1 MAQVSSN
8 LMAYDQIFLK
18 IRDFM
23 ILEKTNS
30 FKTNEERIE
39 KYNQLLS
46 EIYQGIS
53 GPMTKFDPYIKGEPP
68 ISSKINKFSKDLA
81 NDMNVIA
88 EHVDYLVAKTINT
101 FNLFSTEIENEKRYA
116 ERIASKAKILQMY
129 TQSPSN
135 DVVYLG
141 DSFDNADQVDFNRVK
156 INFNP
161 HIYNGSFSL
170 PIVKSRLWSPNRVS
184 ITSSDGFM
192 GNNHQVIRSTSSDGT
207 SSYRYIFESN
217 PTISSVAGIMDS
229 NPLTYFEYEALNV
242 DRDSGPVN
250 KNTVSDNEFSYVTG
264 TRSDATQGAG
274 SLTNWSNYDLTK
286 PLVLTVVME
295 SNVATNAN
303 SIDIVPYFG
312 SSNFV
317 KVNQIRIFK
326 EDGTS
331 EDILDKAIFI
341 GSSFA
346 PLTIESAQ
354 NYFYN
359 KATVKFSERKILKV
373 EVIFEQ
379 DSIQDIDIK
388 HLYWKPNYPQDE
400 ETESP
405 FYGLSRFNPDV
416 LSRDIYEEVTYNKD
430 IIIPPLHQPN
440 KFKANTNNPGSIKVT
455 LKKKPVVY
463 NAYIITFD
471 IDGEKVYFQNWTTD
485 LNDPDRYIQWKESP
499 DFEAPPNAD
508 DPRPV
513 KYFQS
518 ESDANQDYQSVISFI
533 NGIKQPISTTGTVSS
548 VAGAGPWTA
557 TITGMTDVQLLEV
570 GAYITATDGTGKLF
584 GGTPQSVRVSEITS
598 STSIKYTVTGGT
610 PPVPGTVTGISRTN
624 FVSISSSS
632 FPTASELLNIINPA
646 VEYITHTSLGR
657 TLEPVVPIT
666 AETEMYRAKRLAIG
680 IRDISV
686 SYETYADQAE
696 IVSTPYLFDA
706 PVEAI
711 MLSVETNI
719 DNTFSNKININYYI
733 SADGSNWMKISPVQL
748 DTQGIAEVI
757 VFNKN
762 IPDSYQIPGVAYL
775 NSPKVP
781 NIVNKIYVKIEMI
794 KNKNTNITPLIYS
807 YELIAKVKK

>member
-18 IRDFM
+18 IKDFM

-68 ISSKINKFSKDLA
+68 ISSKINKFSTNLA

-88 EHVDYLVAKTINT
+88 KNVDYLVAKTINT
-101 FNLFSTEIENEKRYA
+101 FNLFSTEIENEKKYA

-129 TQSPSN
+129 TKSPSN

-141 DSFDNADQVDFNRVK
+141 DSFDNADQVDFNKVK
-156 INFNP
+156 INSNP

-170 PIVKSRLWSPNRVS
+170 PIAKSRLWSPTRVS

-192 GNNHQVIRSTSSDGT
+192 GNNHQVIRSANSDGT
-207 SSYRYIFESN
+207 STYKYIFEGS
-217 PTISSVAGIMDS
+217 PGISSVAGIMDS

-242 DRDSGPVN
+242 NRDSGPVN
-250 KNTVSDNEFSYVTG
+250 KNTISDNEFSYVIG
-264 TRSDATQGAG
+264 TTADIAQGGG
-274 SLTNWSNYDLTK
+274 SLTNWSNYNMANPLT
-286 PLVLTVVME
+286 LTVVME

-312 SSNFV
+312 SSRFV
-317 KVNQIRIFK
+317 KVKQIKVFK

-331 EDILDKAIFI
+331 EDILSKTIFI

-388 HLYWKPNYPQDE
+388 HVYWKPSYPEDE

-405 FYGLSRFNPDV
+405 FYGLSRFNPDT
-416 LSRDIYEEVTYNKD
+416 LSRDIYEEVTYNRN
-430 IIIPPLHQPN
+430 IIIPALHKPN
-440 KFKANTNNPGSIKVT
+440 EFKTNTQISRSIKVT

-471 IDGEKVYFQNWTTD
+471 INGEKNYFFNWTTN
-485 LNDPDRYIQWKESP
+485 LNDPSRSMQWTADLRFEP
-499 DFEAPPNAD
+499 DPNDPEARPP
-508 DPRPV
+508 
-513 KYFQS
+513 KYFQL
-518 ESDANQDYQSVISFI
+518 ESDANQDYQSVVSFI
-533 NGIKQPISTTGTVSS
+533 NNAKTAISTTGTVSS

-557 TITGMTDVQLLEV
+557 TITGMTDVNLLEV
-570 GAYITATDGTGKLF
+570 GAYITATNGTGKLF
-584 GGTPQSVRVSEITS
+584 GGAPDSVKVSQIIS

-610 PPVPGTVTGISRTN
+610 PPIPGTVTGIFRTN
-624 FVSISSSS
+624 FLQAEGEDV
-632 FPTASELLNIINPA
+632 NINNPA
-646 VEYITHTSLGR
+646 VEYITSTTSGK
-657 TLEPVVPIT
+657 TSEPIVPLT
-666 AETEMYRAKRLAIG
+666 AETEMYTAKRLAIG

-696 IVSTPYLFDA
+696 IVSTPYVFDA

-711 MLSVETNI
+711 MLSAETSI
-719 DNTFSNKININYYI
+719 DNSFSDKVNINYYI
-733 SADGSNWMKISPVQL
+733 SADGSNWIKISPVQL
-748 DTQGIAEVI
+748 DNQGIAEVL

-762 IPDSYQIPGVAYL
+762 VSESYQIPGVAYL

-781 NIVNKIYVKIEMI
+781 SIVSKIYVKIEMI

>member
-18 IRDFM
+18 IKDFM

-53 GPMTKFDPYIKGEPP
+53 GPMTNFDPYIKGEPP
-68 ISSKINKFSKDLA
+68 ISSKINKFSTNLA

-88 EHVDYLVAKTINT
+88 KHVDYLVAKTINT
-101 FNLFSTEIENEKRYA
+101 FNLFSTEIENEKKYA

-129 TQSPSN
+129 TKSPSN

-141 DSFDNADQVDFNRVK
+141 DSFDNADQVDFNKVK
-156 INFNP
+156 INSNP

-170 PIVKSRLWSPNRVS
+170 PIAKTRLWSPNRVS

-192 GNNHQVIRSTSSDGT
+192 GNNHQVIRSLNSDNTST
-207 SSYRYIFESN
+207 YKYVFESN
-217 PTISSVAGIMDS
+217 QAISSVAGIMDS

-242 DRDSGPVN
+242 NRDSGPVN
-250 KNTVSDNEFSYVTG
+250 RSTISDNEFSYVIG
-264 TRSDATQGAG
+264 TTTEIAQGGG
-274 SLTNWSNYDLTK
+274 SLTNWSNYNMANPLT
-286 PLVLTVVME
+286 LTVVME

-312 SSNFV
+312 SSRFV
-317 KVNQIRIFK
+317 KVKQIKIFR

-331 EDILDKAIFI
+331 EDILGKTIFI
-341 GSSFA
+341 GQSFA

-388 HLYWKPNYPQDE
+388 HVYWKPSYPEDE

-405 FYGLSRFNPDV
+405 FYGLSRFNPDT
-416 LSRDIYEEVTYNKD
+416 LSRDTYEEVSYNKN
-430 IIIPPLHQPN
+430 IIIPALHQPN
-440 KFKANTNNPGSIKVT
+440 KFKTNTLHTASIKVT

-463 NAYIITFD
+463 NAYIITFN
-471 IDGEKVYFQNWTTD
+471 IDGEKVYFQNWTTN
-485 LNDPDRYIQWKESP
+485 LNDPSRLIKWKGSP
-499 DFEAPPNAD
+499 DFDAPPDVD

-513 KYFQS
+513 RYFQS
-518 ESDANQDYQSVISFI
+518 ESDANEDYQSVISFI
-533 NGIKQPISTTGTVSS
+533 NNTKSLVSNSGTISAVTGT
-548 VAGAGPWTA
+548 GPWVA
-557 TITGMTDVQLLEV
+557 TITGMTGVTTLELR
-570 GAYITATDGTGKLF
+570 ALISATNGTGRLF
-584 GGTPQSVRVSEITS
+584 GGSPDLVEVTQIIG
-598 STSIKYTVTGGT
+598 STSIKYKVTGGES
-610 PPVPGTVTGISRTN
+610 PLPGTVTGISRTN
-624 FVSISSSS
+624 FVDV
-632 FPTASELLNIINPA
+632 SETSVPNYVNITNPII
-646 VEYITHTSLGR
+646 EYITSTVPGK
-657 TLEPVVPIT
+657 TLEPIVPLT
-666 AETEMYRAKRLAIG
+666 AETEMYTAKRLAIG

-711 MLSVETNI
+711 MLSAETSI
-719 DNTFSNKININYYI
+719 DNSFSDKVNINYYI
-733 SADGSNWMKISPVQL
+733 STDASNWIKISPVQL
-748 DTQGIAEVI
+748 DSQGIAEVL

-762 IPDSYQIPGVAYL
+762 VSESYQLPGVAYL

-781 NIVNKIYVKIEMI
+781 SIVKKIYVKIEMI